1 MEAIELAYCIYTDTL
16 AEGRVPL
23 VRDEN
28 DLPVVFPTRL
38 EAERAIADGLMTR
51 LQEFLDGQREFEDA
65 ITLDEYI
72 VEVSVMAD
80 GSIVDEDDN
89 LFAARRR
96 Y

>member
-16 AEGRVPL
+16 AKGSVPL

-28 DLPVVFPTRL
+28 DRPVVFPTRL
-38 EAERAIADGLMTR
+38 EAEREIADGLMTR

-65 ITLDEYI
+65 IRLDEYI

-89 LFAARRR
+89 LFAARRSH
-96 Y
+96 